1 MSQVPV
7 VVSVHRFRKAAG
19 GTFESTEV
27 KGYQTIVDDAQSFEL
42 PMVVLE
48 KDAKGN
54 MVEFIACKVSPAAP
68 IVTKTVAD
76 KPTIARKPKVAKPE
90 EPETKVTVVNVSGKK
105 KPARPTV
112 DHGPSNEVI
121 DKVVREE
128 KKKADSVD
136 AFVAS
141 LDLDFENWD

>member
-1 MSQVPV
+1 MSQVAV
-7 VVSVHRFRKAAG
+7 AVSVHRFRKTAK
-19 GTFESTEV
+19 GTFDSTEV

-54 MVEFIACKVSPAAP
+54 MVEFLACKVTPAAP
-68 IVTKTVAD
+68 IVVKQVAD
-76 KPTIARKPKVAKPE
+76 KPTIARKTKMVKPE
-90 EPETKVTVVNVSGKK
+90 EPETKVAVVNVSGKK
-105 KPARPTV
+105 KTARPKV
-112 DHGPSNEVI
+112 DHGPSNAVI

-128 KKKADSVD
+128 KN
-136 AFVAS
+136 AFIDS